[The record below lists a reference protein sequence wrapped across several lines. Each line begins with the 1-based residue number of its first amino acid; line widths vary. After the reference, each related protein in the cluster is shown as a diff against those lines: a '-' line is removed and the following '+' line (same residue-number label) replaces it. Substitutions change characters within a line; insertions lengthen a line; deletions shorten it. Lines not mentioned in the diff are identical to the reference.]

1 MRFNSK
7 AEIIVSDKFADDV
20 WPLVEELG
28 ATKIAL
34 VVDRNVADLAEVKA
48 LAEMLKAKSSVV
60 IYPVD
65 AVEPT
70 TALVNQHTEA
80 LRPEKADLI
89 IGIGGGSLLDL
100 TKALSVMVVNDGKV
114 EDYHGT
120 GKPFTAGVKKILVPT
135 TAGTGAEVTPGAVLV
150 NTATNFKRAIGGPL
164 VTADF
169 AVLNPR
175 LTLSM
180 PHWVSAATG
189 MDAMGHAVES
199 YTAKCANTVTRMY
212 SKQGFSLVYN
222 ALSRLFDAPEDLDIR
237 RQILLGS
244 ALAGY
249 AIYNSNTGAAHSIS
263 YALGIFKEVNHAVAI
278 ARLLPEV
285 VKTNVEKGCTLYAD
299 LYDLIDGADTTLDVE
314 AKAKRFAAGL
324 ADFAPLGRVEKTFS
338 DYGIDESNVD
348 FLAERGLDLK
358 PALDQNPVVF
368 DLDDSKAVMRSLI

>member
-7 AEIIVSDKFADDV
+7 AEIIVSDKFVDDV

-28 ATKIAL
+28 STKIAM
-34 VVDRNVADLAEVKA
+34 VVDRNVADLPEVKA
-48 LAEMLKAKSSVV
+48 LAEALKNKRNVV
-60 IYPVD
+60 VYPVD

-80 LRPEKADLI
+80 LRPEKADLL

-100 TKALSVMVVNDGKV
+100 TKALSVMVVNDGTV

-120 GKPFTAGVKKILVPT
+120 GKPFTAGVKKILIPT

-150 NTATNFKRAIGGPL
+150 NTSTNFKRAIGGPL

-222 ALSRLFDAPEDLDIR
+222 GLRRLFDAPENLDVR
-237 RQILLGS
+237 SEILLGS

-278 ARLLPEV
+278 ARLLPAV

-299 LYDLIDGADTTLDVE
+299 LYDLIDGADTTLDR
-314 AKAKRFAAGL
+314 ATKAQRFAAGL
-324 ADFAPLGRVEKTFS
+324 SDFAPLARVEKTFS

-358 PALDQNPVVF
+358 PALDQNPVEF
-368 DLDDSKAVMRSLI
+368 DLADSKAVMRSLI